1 MQNIKKFRK
10 RKSREGLIENLER
23 DQREMQKKEIQ
34 ENAERTGARSVGR
47 RPLRSLLAGATTTTR
62 PSRAKIL
69 QTRPLLQ
76 NTIPAPIEIQ
86 KYTRNTNAITICLK
100 DAITTSPAP
109 DIPEVAA
116 LKCNIP

>member
-1 MQNIKKFRK
+1 MREIKKEIQR
-10 RKSREGLIENLER
+10 RIRRNLEKN
-23 DQREMQKKEIQ
+23 QREIQEREIQ
-34 ENAERTGARSVGR
+34 ENAERSGARSVGR

-100 DAITTSPAP
+100 NAITTTPAP

-116 LKCNIP
+116 LKYNIH